1 MVERCRGMG
10 VQGKGVGGSIRGKD
24 WSWCR
29 DCVCLAHEIVV
40 EFLYKKKVSRCVNLR
55 VFEGGCV

>member
-10 VQGKGVGGSIRGKD
+10 VQGKGVGGSIRGKG

-29 DCVCLAHEIVV
+29 DCVCLAHETVV
-40 EFLYKKKVSRCVNLR
+40 EFLSKKRSRDV
-55 VFEGGCV
+55 